1 MQPFFGLF
9 NLGSGEI
16 ILILAL
22 LLILIGAKKL
32 PELAKGLGQGLFEFR
47 KRVDDEATEAGRSLG
62 GIYGKPATEALTHDN
77 QVAELYDPAV
87 LQKDSKPHNRS
98 NALLSLFRRFV
109 MRLRRLLRP
118 KRSAS

>member
-1 MQPFFGLF
+1 MQHFFGLF
-9 NLGSGEI
+9 NLGGGEI
-16 ILILAL
+16 ILVLAL
-22 LLILIGAKKL
+22 PFILFGAEKL
-32 PELAKGLGQGLFEFR
+32 PDLAKGLGDGLLKVR
-47 KRVDDEATEAGRSLG
+47 KTAEDEATDAGRSLG

-77 QVAELYDPAV
+77 QVAELYNPGV

-109 MRLRRLLRP
+109 VRLRRLLRP